1 MLAALALNRGRE
13 ENMGKGRYLSREQR
27 MQKALAVLLLMKQ
40 KGSCAGCA
48 LPEDNKSP
56 QAFLGEVRREK

>member
-1 MLAALALNRGRE
+1 
-13 ENMGKGRYLSREQR
+13 MGKGRYLSREQR